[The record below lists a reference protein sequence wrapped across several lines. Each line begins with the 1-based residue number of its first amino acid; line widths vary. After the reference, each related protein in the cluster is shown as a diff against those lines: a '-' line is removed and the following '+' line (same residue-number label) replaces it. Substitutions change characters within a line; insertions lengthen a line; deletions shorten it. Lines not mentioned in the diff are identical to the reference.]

1 MTLRVLVVDDHPI
14 WREAVAQDLA
24 QDDVEVV
31 ATAGTVAEA
40 LRRAAA
46 TPPDV
51 AVVDV
56 NLPDGSG
63 ADVAR
68 ALTQA
73 DPPARVLMLSATG
86 EPEEV
91 LAAVEAG
98 ASGYLLKTAS
108 ATELRAA
115 IQRTAAGEAVFT
127 PGLAGLVLGAYRRLA
142 AGGPEDEERP
152 RLTERET
159 EVLRLVATGLATKQ
173 IATRLSVSPRTVENH
188 VANTLRKLQLANRVQ
203 LARYAVEQGLT

>member
-14 WREAVAQDLA
+14 WREAVAQDLG

-40 LRRAAA
+40 IRRAKA
-46 TPPDV
+46 TRPDV
-51 AVVDV
+51 AVVDL
-56 NLPDGSG
+56 NLPDGTG

-86 EPEEV
+86 EPDEV

-98 ASGYLLKTAS
+98 ASGYLLKTSS
-108 ATELRAA
+108 AEELRTA
-115 IQRTAAGEAVFT
+115 IRRTASGEAVFT
-127 PGLAGLVLGAYRRLA
+127 PGLAGLVLGAYRRLE
-142 AGGPEDEERP
+142 AGGPEDDERP

-173 IATRLSVSPRTVENH
+173 IATRLTLSPRTVENH

-203 LARYAVEQGLT
+203 LARYAVDQGLT